1 MSVFNWEEFNLG
13 LEIASIDNQHKE
25 LFAIIN
31 KLYDVAESD
40 DLLNDLK
47 KIIKELHE
55 YTKYHFSTEI
65 EYLKKFDYPK
75 IEEHKVMHK
84 AFTDEIAKYEKLA
97 GENKL
102 KSTDCANI
110 FNYLVKWLT
119 VHIDKVDRDY
129 ATFIKK
135 L

>member
-1 MSVFNWEEFNLG
+1 MSIFNWEEFNLG

-31 KLYDVAESD
+31 KLYDIAESD
-40 DLLNDLK
+40 DIFNDLK
-47 KIIKELHE
+47 KVIKELHD
-55 YTKYHFSTEI
+55 YTEYHFSTEI
-65 EYLKKFDYPK
+65 EYLIKFDYPK
-75 IEEHKVMHK
+75 IDEHKKLHK
-84 AFTDEIAKYEKLA
+84 AFTDEIAKYEELA
-97 GENKL
+97 AENKL
-102 KSTDCANI
+102 KPADCANI

-119 VHIDKVDRDY
+119 MHIDKVDRDY